1 MSLSLRRLASAA
13 IVGLSL
19 GGCDPNWVE
28 TSGEIDV
35 FIGQGRWSAVCVA
48 LKNDRNDSLR
58 KYAAEKLVAAGDEP
72 VAKACVCE
80 RVMSF
85 RNGPYDVSIVEG
97 FRGTKRDDL
106 VPCVLPALDEAT
118 GEERV
123 HLVGQIGG
131 IGAPSAHK
139 KMAELAKDTKEPV
152 EVRVAAVQALLPERV
167 AYRADLLDRLVNDPA
182 PEVRAEAAATFENE
196 KDDGVVAALVK
207 AARDD
212 ADGAVRAAALKSV
225 VKLRIDETDKMV
237 CDMMMNDPDERVRD
251 RAVRSFKGSKRR
263 VALDCLKKRL
273 LTEEKSGMVRESTM
287 KAIYASPD
295 PYAADILCDAI
306 GPFTRMVV
314 GELPVHKMEGA
325 DIVKHQNN
333 RDFERSYECVQKAV
347 RQGGYSCY
355 GRYNLADWL
364 ERLGGKAFKPTCKGM
379 DKPGEVS
386 FE

>member
-1 MSLSLRRLASAA
+1 MSTPLRQLLGWATVLLA
-13 IVGLSL
+13 L
-19 GGCDPNWVE
+19 GGCDPNWIE
-28 TSGEIDV
+28 TSAEVDI
-35 FIGQGRWSAVCVA
+35 FISQARWSAVCVA
-48 LKNDRNDSLR
+48 LKNDRDESLR
-58 KYAAEKLVAAGDEP
+58 TYATEKLVQAEDQP
-72 VAKACVCE
+72 VAFDCACKA
-80 RVMSF
+80 VMDW
-85 RNGPYDVSIVEG
+85 RHGPYDAAVVEG
-97 FRGTKRDDL
+97 FRGTANDAL
-106 VPCVLPALDEAT
+106 VPCVLPALENTT

-123 HLVGQIGG
+123 ALVNQIAGMS
-131 IGAPSAHK
+131 APAGMK
-139 KMAELAKDTKEPV
+139 KVAEIAADESEPA
-152 EVRVAAVQALLPERV
+152 EVRVTAVKGLMPERE
-167 AYRADLLDRLVNDPA
+167 AYRDVLLGRLTSDPDA
-182 PEVRAEAAATFENE
+182 KVRAEAALAFENE
-196 KDDGVVAALVK
+196 KEGGVVSALVK

-212 ADGAVRAAALKSV
+212 TDGLVRAAALKAV

-273 LTEEKSGMVRESTM
+273 LTEEKSGLVRESTM

-295 PYAADILCDAI
+295 PYAAQILCDAI

-314 GELPVHKMEGA
+314 GDLPVHKMEGA

-333 RDFERSYECVQKAV
+333 RDFERSYECVQKAL

-355 GRYNLADWL
+355 GRYNLADWM

-379 DKPGEVS
+379 DAPGEIS